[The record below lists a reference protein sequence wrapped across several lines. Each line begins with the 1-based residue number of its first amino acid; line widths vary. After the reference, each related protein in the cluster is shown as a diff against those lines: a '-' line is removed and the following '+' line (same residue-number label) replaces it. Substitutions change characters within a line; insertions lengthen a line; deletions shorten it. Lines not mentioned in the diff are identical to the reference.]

1 MTPGGWFKL
10 EIVLVSSAIAILGLT
25 FLTPVYSI
33 KTVTGG
39 GSTSGEH
46 LVTEYYFDR
55 SKVTYL
61 GSEELHSYDH
71 SEIGRVLAVE
81 KLAWASSLFL
91 VWAFLIAIIVGRD
104 ALTIMIGWMAM
115 VTSVIAI
122 AYPVVAI
129 PGALDGIDGFY
140 GASQE
145 ASWAPAMGWYLSLV
159 SGVFVLFVALRRMN
173 QYFTETREKTD
184 EDWSPPDEAPID
196 ELLR

>member
-1 MTPGGWFKL
+1 MTPGGWGKL

-33 KTVTGG
+33 ERVTGV
-39 GSTSGEH
+39 GSASGEH

-55 SKVTYL
+55 SKVTYF
-61 GSEELHSYDH
+61 GSEEFHNYDDTK
-71 SEIGRVLAVE
+71 IGGVLAVE

-104 ALTIMIGWMAM
+104 VLTIIIGWMAM

-122 AYPVVAI
+122 AYPIVEIPNAI
-129 PGALDGIDGFY
+129 EGIHGFY
-140 GASQE
+140 GSSLD
-145 ASWAPAMGWYLSLV
+145 ASWAPSIGWYLSLA
-159 SGVFVLFVALRRMN
+159 SGVFVMFVALRRMN
-173 QYFTETREKTD
+173 RYFTETHEEPD
-184 EDWSPPDEAPID
+184 EDWPPTDEAPID